1 MNYDNYIQAL
11 VALVAV
17 LGLITA
23 FAWGARRMGWGGVR
37 SGGRRDR
44 RLSISEVLAVDNRRR
59 LILVK
64 RDAVEHLLL
73 IGGGDDI
80 VIERAIQSGLPSG
93 LPRVFEDIKS

>member
-1 MNYDNYIQAL
+1 MNYENYIQAL

-23 FAWGARRMGWGGVR
+23 FAWAARRMGWGGVR
-37 SGGRRDR
+37 GGARRDR

-59 LILVK
+59 LVLIK
-64 RDAVEHLLL
+64 RDQVEHLIL

-80 VIERAIQSGLPSG
+80 VIERAIQQALPTG
-93 LPRVFEDIKS
+93 LPRLFEDNKP

>member
-1 MNYDNYIQAL
+1 MNYENYIQAL

-37 SGGRRDR
+37 GAMRRDR
-44 RLSISEVLAVDNRRR
+44 RLAISEVLAIDNRRR
-59 LILVK
+59 LVLIK
-64 RDAVEHLLL
+64 RDSVEHLLL

-80 VIERAIQSGLPSG
+80 VVERAIHPGLPSG
-93 LPRVFEDIKS
+93 LPRVFEEIKQ